1 MGVPRFS
8 GGASYSPM
16 VTSWSVCQSFP
27 PTRTVKLSSLVDS
40 TSADSMLGTYTGML
54 NVMRFM
60 SLLMSRD
67 ALSYISMLKSPE
79 YRQNSGFKNNVSLTV
94 SVDKGRKIE
103 GGVVN
108 GRPARRPGVSSHGMV
123 AVAGEGVAHFVL
135 DFSDVKY
142 ILRKICE

>member
-1 MGVPRFS
+1 M
-8 GGASYSPM
+8 M
-16 VTSWSVCQSFP
+16 
-27 PTRTVKLSSLVDS
+27 
-40 TSADSMLGTYTGML
+40 
-54 NVMRFM
+54 
-60 SLLMSRD
+60 
-67 ALSYISMLKSPE
+67 KSPE